1 MWRAWVVWCTRTYSG
16 TEGWV
21 ELDLVGWDWRGGES
35 SCTSSSLVMLPLRVP
50 PPGAQRTCRSTYR
63 CSLLLLPQPAGAVC
77 PAGQVWQVGTLGAG
91 VDESG
96 GGGDRSLWLPP
107 FPLRRACA
115 PGRGGA
121 SRDRRLDDAA
131 VPGGST
137 SKWWGEPCRLI
148 KTVRDPRKERGTL
161 GLLMCACR

>member
-107 FPLRRACA
+107 FPCGAPARRAGGGPA
-115 PGRGGA
+115 GTGDLTALRSQVGVHRSGGA
-121 SRDRRLDDAA
+121 SLVGSSRLSGILARS
-131 VPGGST
+131 VEP
-137 SKWWGEPCRLI
+137 WGC
-148 KTVRDPRKERGTL
+148 
-161 GLLMCACR
+161 